1 MIDLHFFSKSCWQ
14 DIGCTHRVTQKRKRY
29 FCLLVAIPHVSRF
42 SFLFLLTG
50 MGVAIA
56 AFLSSCL
63 DDAVAQT
70 PKTPVQIHLSESTIS
85 QVSVLFVNPS
95 VGDDKQGNGSEST
108 PLKTITQALRIATAN
123 TTIKLAEGTYSS
135 QTGEVF
141 PLILKPGVTIQGDA
155 SSKGRNIII
164 TGGGDYL
171 SRSFGSKNVAIVGA
185 KEAQLIGV
193 SVTNSNP
200 RGYGLWIESSN
211 LTVADNTFTGSTQ
224 DGVTVTGSG
233 TPIIR
238 HNLFYRNGA
247 NGITITGSSDAEVR
261 ENVFKETGFGINIA
275 QKAQPIIVGNQI
287 QDNRS
292 GIIVQAASR
301 PVIRKNVIQGS
312 KEDGL
317 VAIAQAQPDLGNLS
331 DAGGNEFRNNKRYDI
346 NANAL
351 QQTVAAYGNT
361 LASDRIAG
369 KVDTK
374 GTTAPIARNL
384 ESKPQQTEIAT
395 GVSNSKSQP
404 RALTEIRALR
414 SANNRNLQ
422 QPTSKKT
429 AASPILSSLTN
440 RQTVRGWQQT
450 DTSNKSQMNSVQIAN
465 NTDNVIEFVAPQ
477 AQPLSTPVTPAPAQ
491 SLPVL
496 EPVPPGEAALLSVP
510 PAPIPLGNTTNM
522 RKVPVPG
529 RIAKPTQARSS
540 LREQVGQPQ
549 GVERYRVLAAVQTQQ
564 DRELVKLLA
573 PGAFATS
580 WQGKAAMQV
589 GVFSSRPNAEQML
602 KILNNNGLQ
611 ATMELI
617 GN

>member
-14 DIGCTHRVTQKRKRY
+14 DIQLTHTVAQKRKRY
-29 FCLLVAIPHVSRF
+29 FCVFVAIPHISRF
-42 SFLFLLTG
+42 SFLSLLAG
-50 MGVAIA
+50 IGVGSA
-56 AFLSSCL
+56 AFLGSCL
-63 DDAVAQT
+63 DSAVAQI

-85 QVSVLFVNPS
+85 QVNVLFVNPS
-95 VGDDKQGNGSEST
+95 VGDDKQDKVSEST
-108 PLKTITQALRIATAN
+108 PLKTITQALRIATPN
-123 TTIKLAEGTYSS
+123 TTIKLVEGTYST
-135 QTGEVF
+135 QTGEMF

-155 SSKGRNIII
+155 SNKGRNIII
-164 TGGGDYL
+164 AGGGDYL

-185 KEAQLIGV
+185 KEAQIIGV
-193 SVTNSNP
+193 TITNSNP

-211 LTVADNTFTGSTQ
+211 LTVAENTFTGSTQ

-233 TPIIR
+233 KPIIR
-238 HNLFYRNGA
+238 HNLFARNGA
-247 NGITITGSSDAEVR
+247 NGITITGTSDAEVR
-261 ENVFKETGFGINIA
+261 ENIFQETGFGINIA
-275 QKAQPIIVGNQI
+275 QKAQPLIVGNQI

-292 GIIVQAASR
+292 GIIVQAASH

-351 QQTVAAYGNT
+351 GQTISAYGNK
-361 LASDRIAG
+361 LASDRVVG

-374 GTTAPIARNL
+374 GTAVPIARNL
-384 ESKPQQTEIAT
+384 QSQPQQTETAT
-395 GVSNSKSQP
+395 GVP
-404 RALTEIRALR
+404 RAFTEMRALR
-414 SANNRNLQ
+414 SPNVKNSQQSSVASRLRVAASKPK
-422 QPTSKKT
+422 QPTSPKT
-429 AASPILSSLTN
+429 GASPIPSTLTS
-440 RQTVRGWQQT
+440 RQTVRG
-450 DTSNKSQMNSVQIAN
+450 SKSQTNDMQIAN
-465 NTDNVIEFVAPQ
+465 NDNNVIEFVAPG
-477 AQPLSTPVTPAPAQ
+477 AQRPSTPVTSAPAQ

-496 EPVPPGEAALLSVP
+496 QAVPLGEAALLS
-510 PAPIPLGNTTNM
+510 TNM

-529 RIAKPTQARSS
+529 ATAKPVQVRSS
-540 LREQVGQPQ
+540 LSGQSP
-549 GVERYRVLAAVQTQQ
+549 GIGRYRVMAAVQTQKDQ
-564 DRELVKLLA
+564 ELVRFLA

-589 GVFSSRPNAEQML
+589 GVFSSRSNAEQML